1 MAKDSNTKE
10 DLLAHAHREVDGLE
24 EEDREQLERWL
35 HALDLDDLYVE
46 LARQALGAGA
56 LGEDASGNGRQ
67 LFERLLPRIRGPLC
81 GNAALRAL
89 VDDDKAD
96 GIALAAIVASLVAG
110 VIGAAVNAFLVG
122 ALVVRLGLRKLC
134 AEAWK
139 D

>member
-1 MAKDSNTKE
+1 MASDIATKE
-10 DLLAHAHREVDGLE
+10 DLLALGRREISDLGDDG
-24 EEDREQLERWL
+24 REQLARWL
-35 HALDLDDLYVE
+35 HECDLDGLYVE

-56 LGEDASGNGRQ
+56 LGEDPAGNGRQ

-96 GIALAAIVASLVAG
+96 GIALAAIIAPLVAG
-110 VIGAAVNAFLVG
+110 VIGAAVNAFLMG

-134 AEAWK
+134 ADAWK